1 MNLDSYKKLSDD
13 EIIEIIKATKN
24 TFLFEILYDRYSMV
38 IYNKCLGFTKD
49 KDDAKDLTQ
58 EVFIK
63 LYIKLKEY
71 KNQSKFRAWL
81 YVFTYNICVNYVNR
95 DVKHKEKQ
103 TNVSLE
109 NLDTLQIE
117 VSDSSLFQLKVDAL
131 DKMLMQINPEDKMM
145 LLLKYQDDLTI
156 KELSDLFNIG
166 ESAVKM
172 RLKRSKSRL
181 VKLNSLNN

>member
-13 EIIEIIKATKN
+13 EIIEILKKTKN
-24 TFLFEILYDRYSMV
+24 SLLFDIIYDRYSSV

-63 LYIKLKEY
+63 LYVKLNEY

-95 DVKHKEKQ
+95 DKRHNEKKLR
-103 TNVSLE
+103 TSVE
-109 NLDTLQIE
+109 ELDSLQIE
-117 VSDSSLFQLKVDAL
+117 VSDYNLFQLKVDSL
-131 DKMLMQINPEDKMM
+131 DKMLSQIDPQDKMI
-145 LLLKYQDDLTI
+145 LLLKYQDDLSI
-156 KELSDLFNIG
+156 KDLSDLYKIG

-172 RLKRSKSRL
+172 RLKRAKARL